1 MEEANVRKKSPSTLE
16 IAKKNAS
23 IDLLYTLERE
33 KIVEDYVAYQEEL
46 MKKENEIR
54 YPFGPVERIK
64 DNQSILQINNSDE
77 RNPTKIM
84 VETLRKFY
92 QEKPNYV
99 ENKVDGSFYEVIIEY
114 SGISQVNLL
123 SYLCR
128 KRKGNWKRNHF
139 ERGKEISI
147 HRYDSK
153 IANEIIL

>member
-1 MEEANVRKKSPSTLE
+1 
-16 IAKKNAS
+16 
-23 IDLLYTLERE
+23 LERE
-33 KIVEDYVAYQEEL
+33 KIVEEYVAYQEEL

-54 YPFGPVERIK
+54 YPFGPAERVK

-123 SYLCR
+123 SSL
-128 KRKGNWKRNHF
+128 
-139 ERGKEISI
+139 
-147 HRYDSK
+147 
-153 IANEIIL
+153 